1 MKISERDDM
10 KPEQVGKTKVAL
22 RKGNP
27 LTGSLFRSKD
37 RLYDTKVTKNKIETE
52 MATDGEMHAGHRNGF
67 HFERAEKWAW
77 IHIVKLYI
85 FK

>member
-37 RLYDTKVTKNKIETE
+37 RLYDTKITKTK
-52 MATDGEMHAGHRNGF
+52 
-67 HFERAEKWAW
+67 
-77 IHIVKLYI
+77 
-85 FK
+85 